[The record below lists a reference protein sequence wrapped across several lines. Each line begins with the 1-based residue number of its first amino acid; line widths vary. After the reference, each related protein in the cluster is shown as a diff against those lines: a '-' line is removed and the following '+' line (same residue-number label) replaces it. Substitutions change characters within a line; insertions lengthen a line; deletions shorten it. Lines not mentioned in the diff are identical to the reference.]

1 MTAICPMCRASVPV
15 PDLDDLLDLP
25 GVTPHAGAVLTAVW
39 EAQGKALTSHALFD
53 AIYADDPDGG
63 PSSQTQCYA
72 DLRRTATALNGA
84 LAGSGVVLAR
94 LPQRGSGGRWCLRI
108 EAA

>member
-1 MTAICPMCRASVPV
+1 MTACPMCRAPVPC

-25 GVTPHAGAVLTAVW
+25 GMTPHAGAVLTAVW

-72 DLRRTATALNGA
+72 DLRRTAKALNDA

-108 EAA
+108 EAL

>member
-1 MTAICPMCRASVPV
+1 MTACPMCRAPVPV

-25 GVTPHAGAVLTAVW
+25 GMTDHAGAVLTALW
-39 EAQGKALTSHALFD
+39 EAQGKATTSNALFD
-53 AIYADDPDGG
+53 AMYADDPNGG
-63 PSSQTQCYA
+63 PSVTQCYA
-72 DLRRTATALNGA
+72 DLRQAAKALNGA